1 MGIFS
6 AHWGFRLLW
15 GIGFLLKWEHQKPAL
30 HVVNHH
36 KPSTNPLWCQI
47 LDDFGWFAGCQPTH
61 SVVEAHWASKKGLSA
76 TTSRT
81 LARPVFQDVSWLFC
95 NDIEYI
101 YICIIYIIYI
111 CIYSELIRSSQ
122 EHIFHFLNLPV
133 RSSFLWSLIFWFQVL
148 SELEKTSHICGFY
161 PKKGCR
167 ARHCP
172 GRQLCLEIGSEK
184 THTHT
189 YIYNYIYNYIY
200 IIIYI

>member
-101 YICIIYIIYI
+101 YMYYIIYI
-111 CIYSELIRSSQ
+111 YVYIVSWSGQARN
-122 EHIFHFLNLPV
+122 IFF
-133 RSSFLWSLIFWFQVL
+133 IFWTCL
-148 SELEKTSHICGFY
+148 LEVPFY
-161 PKKGCR
+161 GRSFFGSRFSQNWRKPRTFAAFIRRRGVERAIAPAGSFVWKLAVKK
-167 ARHCP
+167 
-172 GRQLCLEIGSEK
+172 
-184 THTHT
+184 HTH
-189 YIYNYIYNYIY
+189 IHIY
-200 IIIYI
+200 I